1 MLKRDHTALVLIDIQ
16 GKLASL
22 MHQQEALYRQLQ
34 ILIQGAQ
41 ALELPILWLEQ
52 YPKGLG
58 PTIPEV
64 AELLSEQAPLAK
76 TCFSACGLDHF
87 QDQLRATG
95 RRQILLAGIEAHIC
109 VYQTARDLLDAGYH
123 VEAVTDAVSSRTAEN
138 KALGLQRMA
147 QIRLQFHQS
156 LQHAQD
162 VFFAKV
168 GAQFGKA
175 DTFCFGDIQ
184 FVDVAVHLGAE

>member
-64 AELLSEQAPLAK
+64 AELLAGQQPLAK

-109 VYQTARDLLDAGYH
+109 VYQTARDLLDTGYH
-123 VEAVTDAVSSRTAEN
+123 VEAVTDAVSSRTAQN

-147 QIRLQFHQS
+147 Q
-156 LQHAQD
+156 A
-162 VFFAKV
+162 
-168 GAQFGKA
+168 
-175 DTFCFGDIQ
+175 
-184 FVDVAVHLGAE
+184 GAELTGVEMCLFELLKQAGTAKFKTIAGLVK